1 VAGVPSTGGL
11 YRRAQVS
18 VALVRAIPFSQ
29 RWQMAGMAARIG
41 AHTSHLPS
49 LDAGTMPAEA
59 DA

>member
-1 VAGVPSTGGL
+1 
-11 YRRAQVS
+11 
-18 VALVRAIPFSQ
+18 
-29 RWQMAGMAARIG
+29 MAGMAARIG

>member
-1 VAGVPSTGGL
+1 
-11 YRRAQVS
+11 
-18 VALVRAIPFSQ
+18 
-29 RWQMAGMAARIG
+29 MAARIG